1 MPNISDTSEPI
12 ILLDNLHLTLAA
24 GSGPVNVLRGVDLR
38 VLAGQTVSVVGPS
51 GSGKTTML
59 MVLAGL
65 ERPSSGLV
73 RVAGRDFAALDEDG
87 LALFRRGR
95 IGIVFQSFHL
105 APAMTA
111 LENVA
116 LPLEFAGIPDA
127 LARARASLAAVGLAG
142 RAAHYPA
149 QLSGGEQQRV
159 AIARAFVAE
168 PEILLADEP
177 TGNLDE
183 ETGAMVM
190 DLLFDLQ
197 RRHGTTMLLITH
209 NLELAAR
216 CGRCIRMRDGRCFE
230 TCV

>member
-1 MPNISDTSEPI
+1 
-12 ILLDNLHLTLAA
+12 
-24 GSGPVNVLRGVDLR
+24 
-38 VLAGQTVSVVGPS
+38 
-51 GSGKTTML
+51 
-59 MVLAGL
+59 
-65 ERPSSGLV
+65 
-73 RVAGRDFAALDEDG
+73 
-87 LALFRRGR
+87 
-95 IGIVFQSFHL
+95 
-105 APAMTA
+105 
-111 LENVA
+111 
-116 LPLEFAGIPDA
+116 
-127 LARARASLAAVGLAG
+127 VGLAG